1 MSSVQFSQFGPSVQ
15 LPRVRVET
23 NRSARVSC
31 RTTGSRAVN
40 FHVVCYAY
48 RAALGL
54 SYTGTPR
61 VRYRLGI
68 WRRLRAGQG
77 ELHGKPR
84 RDSDRYSARLFIVRR
99 VF

>member
-1 MSSVQFSQFGPSVQ
+1 MRLRG
-15 LPRVRVET
+15 
-23 NRSARVSC
+23 ARVGFSVRQSSLENQPDSQGGSC
-31 RTTGSRAVN
+31 RTTGSRAED
-40 FHVVCYAY
+40 FHVVRYAN

>member
-1 MSSVQFSQFGPSVQ
+1 MGAEASEGRVGFSVRQSSLENQPDSQGG
-15 LPRVRVET
+15 
-23 NRSARVSC
+23 SC
-31 RTTGSRAVN
+31 RTTGSRAED
-40 FHVVCYAY
+40 FHVVRYAN

-61 VRYRLGI
+61 ALSPP
-68 WRRLRAGQG
+68 LRAGQG